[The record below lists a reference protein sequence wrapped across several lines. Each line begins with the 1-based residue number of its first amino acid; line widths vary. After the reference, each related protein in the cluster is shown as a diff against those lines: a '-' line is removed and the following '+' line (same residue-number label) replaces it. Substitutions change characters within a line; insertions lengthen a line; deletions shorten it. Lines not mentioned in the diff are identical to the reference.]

1 MHDEPDNHSSP
12 DSADRATEP
21 AATPRA
27 DETAEEKRARQM
39 AEIKAKAAA
48 RMAAKGNA
56 PAQTET
62 PHATPET
69 PATPRAKNISP
80 SPDKEISQAGSLPAP
95 PHADAPPSPAS
106 QAAPQ
111 AKAPS
116 GQSRD
121 TVMGAT
127 GASTGTADSPT
138 TDAAASAPPADE
150 TPEQKRARIIAEAKA
165 KAAAR
170 MAAAKGDAKVG
181 GETPGATAPPVT
193 ATTNTTTPATSDEEK
208 AARIAEARA
217 KAAAFKGATGK
228 GPTGESGT
236 TPTRPTPPAAG
247 AASAAGAPKAPV
259 KKKEEGAKPTD
270 ATNHP
275 LVARLREK
283 LGGAIVE
290 ASEFLGQL
298 SVRVSPARVVE
309 VCEFL
314 KRDVESPFDYL
325 SDLTCVHFPE
335 NADAPFEIVYNLYS
349 ISANRRV
356 RLKARTTDA
365 AGVESVTGVWPAA
378 NWLER
383 EIYDLF
389 GVQFHHHPDLR
400 RILLPP
406 DWEGHPLRKDYPLE
420 PVENNWTAKH
430 LPEFTDVQR
439 EQLEQRRAY
448 GLEALSTPNERRV
461 RDIFRAGKEVMP
473 LDRK

>member
-1 MHDEPDNHSSP
+1 MNDEPDNNSSP
-12 DSADRATEP
+12 GSADSATEQP
-21 AATPRA
+21 AAPRT
-27 DETAEEKRARQM
+27 DDT
-39 AEIKAKAAA
+39 
-48 RMAAKGNA
+48 
-56 PAQTET
+56 
-62 PHATPET
+62 
-69 PATPRAKNISP
+69 SP
-80 SPDKEISQAGSLPAP
+80 SPDREIAQAGKLPAP
-95 PHADAPPSPAS
+95 PHADAPPTPES

-121 TVMGAT
+121 AIMGASGAT
-127 GASTGTADSPT
+127 GASSGEPESPATA
-138 TDAAASAPPADE
+138 AAADTASAPPADE
-150 TPEQKRARIIAEAKA
+150 TPEQKRARIIAETKA

-170 MAAAKGDAKVG
+170 MAAAKGGAAVG
-181 GETPGATAPPVT
+181 GDPGETPAATAKPAAV
-193 ATTNTTTPATSDEEK
+193 AATTPATSDEEK

-217 KAAAFKGATGK
+217 KAAAFKGATAAG
-228 GPTGESGT
+228 GATA
-236 TPTRPTPPAAG
+236 TPPKPPAPG
-247 AASAAGAPKAPV
+247 ASAAGAPKAPV
-259 KKKEEGAKPTD
+259 KKKEEGAKPVS
-270 ATNHP
+270 ASEHP
-275 LVARLREK
+275 LVRRLREN
-283 LGGAIVE
+283 LEGAVVE

-298 SVRVSPARVVE
+298 SVRVEPARVVE

-314 KRDVESPFDYL
+314 KRDARSPFDYL

-335 NADAPFEIVYNLYS
+335 NEDAPFEVVYNLYS
-349 ISANRRV
+349 ISANARV

-378 NWLER
+378 NWMER
-383 EIYDLF
+383 EVYDLF
-389 GVQFHHHPDLR
+389 GVQFQGHPDLR

-430 LPEFTDVQR
+430 LPEFSDVQR